1 YLEATAEAVH
11 TASRFDFTT
20 TSGLLFFDEVLD
32 DVSDSLLTL
41 RRRVAQDY
49 GAARYHLFVQDRVQL
64 GATWSL
70 EAGLRLTH
78 LPHHRRTFAEPR
90 LALRYDGAGGHLA
103 GRLAGGVYRQY
114 LSQHD
119 VTSAN
124 LGALLP
130 SLRFWMPTDSTLAP

>member
-1 YLEATAEAVH
+1 
-11 TASRFDFTT
+11 
-20 TSGLLFFDEVLD
+20 
-32 DVSDSLLTL
+32 
-41 RRRVAQDY
+41 
-49 GAARYHLFVQDRVQL
+49 L

-130 SLRFWMPTDSTLAP
+130 SLRFWMPTDSTLAPPRAYHVSGEVLWTPRAWQLRLEAYGKRHARLYTFADPSIFP